1 MNTVCKNFGAALVA
15 AILLLATGCGTKNET
30 PQNTKWGDLQ
40 DDSYAK
46 LQQQFE
52 NPDMIYAPYLFWFWD
67 EPLNR
72 EKIVSMADEMLEQ
85 RFNLGYIHGR
95 ISMYELLHNTPGLGD
110 AMEPHPSLP
119 GDEWMSDEWLAA
131 VGQLADMAGERGAY
145 VGYNDE
151 YMWPSGQAKG
161 RVVDGHPELCNEYLN
176 FSIRDVKPGEKV
188 ALPESF
194 FTVAARLQEGADS
207 VKYRYTHIKDNI
219 APAGLQAYD
228 IKGAESLG
236 QTLRVNEP
244 WLNELSVMT
253 TFYFTRTHTGFTVEV
268 RENGPRGR
276 LITSKYFPGGRYEDD
291 KPTLPIPEVLPAGT
305 VVYVGLIPDD
315 TSIDGDMAWW
325 YKSGNLYKDGCA
337 YIDGKPANSSSCRG
351 GWTRN

>member
-1 MNTVCKNFGAALVA
+1 M
-15 AILLLATGCGTKNET
+15 
-30 PQNTKWGDLQ
+30 
-40 DDSYAK
+40 
-46 LQQQFE
+46 
-52 NPDMIYAPYLFWFWD
+52 
-67 EPLNR
+67 
-72 EKIVSMADEMLEQ
+72 
-85 RFNLGYIHGR
+85 
-95 ISMYELLHNTPGLGD
+95 
-110 AMEPHPSLP
+110 
-119 GDEWMSDEWLAA
+119 
-131 VGQLADMAGERGAY
+131 
-145 VGYNDE
+145 
-151 YMWPSGQAKG
+151 
-161 RVVDGHPELCNEYLN
+161 DGHPELCNEYLN

-325 YKSGNLYKDGCA
+325 DKSGNLYKDGCE
-337 YIDGKPANSSSCRG
+337 YIDGKPTNSHNCRG